1 MWKVTLSILV
11 FSASSL
17 AKPQVFQNYGYG
29 GKAFIYD
36 MMTWRYDDLITLW
49 PDGEMVKCQDDI
61 LLFSDYGQE
70 LGAEMSARGSF
81 LLSRFLHQQLS
92 PFF

>member
-1 MWKVTLSILV
+1 
-11 FSASSL
+11 
-17 AKPQVFQNYGYG
+17 
-29 GKAFIYD
+29 
-36 MMTWRYDDLITLW
+36 
-49 PDGEMVKCQDDI
+49 MVKCQDDI

-92 PFF
+92 PFFYNLFYVAPQPHLAPLSMRNGPPGGDYGTGGNFVFALDCHRAPQVEI